1 VALTSTNIK
10 NQIRIFCYYAM
21 GSSMKNISTLRS
33 SALAIALCISSATS
47 IFAVG
52 ATVSV
57 PPPEKPKNWT
67 PPAAKL
73 YVQSLTEQIMA
84 AHSELIS
91 VTFHGVPP
99 GAAPKTYTMFG
110 GSYPDRIGNPDDP
123 DDVMVIETGV
133 TLLDPR
139 WHRTKDVI
147 RKFVVQTPLR
157 DAAGENIGLIVIA
170 YKNPVNSGKTDRD
183 FFLAGTQLRDDL
195 QKQIPSFAALFEPAK

>member
-1 VALTSTNIK
+1 MK
-10 NQIRIFCYYAM
+10 RIA
-21 GSSMKNISTLRS
+21 ILRS
-33 SALAIALCISSATS
+33 SAFAIALCISTATPVH
-47 IFAVG
+47 AAQTAGG
-52 ATVSV
+52 A
-57 PPPEKPKNWT
+57 PAPERPKNWT

-73 YVQSLTEQIMA
+73 YVQTLTEQIMA
-84 AHSELIS
+84 AHPELIS

-110 GSYPDRIGNPDDP
+110 GSYLNRIGNPDDP

-139 WHRTKDVI
+139 WHRTKDTI

-170 YKNPVNSGKTDRD
+170 YKNPVNSGKTDKD
-183 FFLAGTQLRDDL
+183 FFIAGTKLRDDL

>member
-1 VALTSTNIK
+1 MSPRIPAMQLTFNKTG
-10 NQIRIFCYYAM
+10 C
-21 GSSMKNISTLRS
+21 SMKNLTTLRS

-47 IFAVG
+47 ICAAG
-52 ATVSV
+52 ATATV
-57 PPPEKPKNWT
+57 PAPEKPKNWT

-73 YVQSLTEQIMA
+73 YVQALTEQIMA
-84 AHSELIS
+84 AHPELIS

-110 GSYPDRIGNPDDP
+110 GSYQDRIGNPDDP

-170 YKNPVNSGKTDRD
+170 YKNPVNSGKTDLD
-183 FFLAGTQLRDDL
+183 FFVAGTKLRDDL

>member
-1 VALTSTNIK
+1 MKDLT
-10 NQIRIFCYYAM
+10 
-21 GSSMKNISTLRS
+21 TLRS

-47 IFAVG
+47 ICAVG
-52 ATVSV
+52 ATANV
-57 PPPEKPKNWT
+57 PAPEKPKNWT

-73 YVQSLTEQIMA
+73 YVQTLTERIMA
-84 AHSELIS
+84 EHPDLIS

-139 WHRTKDVI
+139 WHRTKDAV

-157 DAAGENIGLIVIA
+157 DSAGENIGLIVIA
-170 YKNPVNSGKTDRD
+170 YKNPANSGKTDRD
-183 FFLAGTQLRDDL
+183 FFLAGTKLRDDL
-195 QKQIPSFAALFEPAK
+195 QKQIPSFAALFEPAR

>member
-1 VALTSTNIK
+1 MKDSTALRCN
-10 NQIRIFCYYAM
+10 
-21 GSSMKNISTLRS
+21 
-33 SALAIALCISSATS
+33 ALALMLCISFATS
-47 IFAVG
+47 VFPAAG
-52 ATVSV
+52 NAG
-57 PPPEKPKNWT
+57 PPTPEKPKNWT
-67 PPAAKL
+67 PPATKL
-73 YVQSLTEQIMA
+73 YVQTLTEQIMA

-139 WHRTKDVI
+139 WHRTKDAI
-147 RKFVVQTPLR
+147 RKFVVQIPLR

-170 YKNPVNSGKTDRD
+170 YKNPLNSGKADGD
-183 FFLAGTQLRDDL
+183 FFLAGTKLRDDL

>member
-1 VALTSTNIK
+1 LKHAPEFHLAVAAK
-10 NQIRIFCYYAM
+10 N
-21 GSSMKNISTLRS
+21 GGLMKSLATRCS
-33 SALAIALCISSATS
+33 SALAMAFFISSAT
-47 IFAVG
+47 AAYAAQTTAG
-52 ATVSV
+52 APV
-57 PPPEKPKNWT
+57 PAKSKNWA

-73 YVQSLTEQIMA
+73 RVQTLTEQIMA
-84 AHSELIS
+84 AHPELIS

-139 WHRTKDVI
+139 WHRTKDAI

-157 DAAGENIGLIVIA
+157 DATGENIGLIVLA
-170 YKNPVNSGKTDRD
+170 YKNPVSSGKTDAD
-183 FFLAGTQLRDDL
+183 FFLAGTKLRDDL
-195 QKQIPSFAALFEPAK
+195 QKQIPNFAALFEPAQ

>member
-1 VALTSTNIK
+1 
-10 NQIRIFCYYAM
+10 
-21 GSSMKNISTLRS
+21 MKNLTILRS
-33 SALAIALCISSATS
+33 GALAISLCISCATS
-47 IFAVG
+47 IFAAG
-52 ATVSV
+52 ATASV
-57 PPPEKPKNWT
+57 PAPEKPKNWT
-67 PPAAKL
+67 PPAPKL
-73 YVQSLTEQIMA
+73 YVQTLTEQIMA

-139 WHRTKDVI
+139 WHRTKDAI

-170 YKNPVNSGKTDRD
+170 YKNPVNSGKTDQD
-183 FFLAGTQLRDDL
+183 FFLAGTKLRDDL

>member
-1 VALTSTNIK
+1 MKRIAVLRTSS
-10 NQIRIFCYYAM
+10 F
-21 GSSMKNISTLRS
+21 
-33 SALAIALCISSATS
+33 AIALCISTAMPIHAAQTAAATP
-47 IFAVG
+47 A
-52 ATVSV
+52 
-57 PPPEKPKNWT
+57 PERSKNWT

-73 YVQSLTEQIMA
+73 YVQTLTEQIMA
-84 AHSELIS
+84 AHPELIS

-110 GSYPDRIGNPDDP
+110 GSYLDRIGNPDDP

-139 WHRTKDVI
+139 WHRTKDPI

-170 YKNPVNSGKTDRD
+170 FKNPVNGGKTDKD
-183 FFLAGTQLRDDL
+183 YFLAGTKLRDDL
-195 QKQIPSFAALFEPAK
+195 QKQIPTFAALFEPVK